1 MQSLCKVKVSFV
13 GMKRFAI
20 VFISIFVISLSYA
33 VGQIQKEIT
42 SEDSIKS
49 FIVRMYDEKLYE
61 DYDFLQEHCS
71 PELLK
76 KLQEAYE
83 YDADGVAYATW
94 LFRSGRHDEKPGSD
108 GATMV
113 VDVKEEGDRYVYT
126 ALDMGWEF
134 ARMIKAGISEGRIII
149 EDIGINADS
158 KNDSQ
163 IPIVR

>member
-1 MQSLCKVKVSFV
+1 MQALCKVKISFV
-13 GMKRFAI
+13 YMKRFVI
-20 VFISIFVISLSYA
+20 VLISIFFIFLSYA

-61 DYDFLQEHCS
+61 DYDFLHKHCS

-76 KLQEAYE
+76 KLQAAYK
-83 YDADGVAYATW
+83 YDTDGIAYATW
-94 LFRSGRHDEKPGSD
+94 LFRSGRQDEKPGSD

-113 VDVKEEGDRYVYT
+113 TDVKEEGDWYVYT

-134 ARMIKAGISEGRIII
+134 SGRIKACIRDGRIII
-149 EDIGINADS
+149 SDMDIIADS
-158 KNDSQ
+158 KQDSQ
-163 IPIVR
+163 IPVVR

>member
-1 MQSLCKVKVSFV
+1 
-13 GMKRFAI
+13 
-20 VFISIFVISLSYA
+20 
-33 VGQIQKEIT
+33 
-42 SEDSIKS
+42 
-49 FIVRMYDEKLYE
+49 
-61 DYDFLQEHCS
+61 
-71 PELLK
+71 
-76 KLQEAYE
+76 
-83 YDADGVAYATW
+83 
-94 LFRSGRHDEKPGSD
+94 
-108 GATMV
+108 MV